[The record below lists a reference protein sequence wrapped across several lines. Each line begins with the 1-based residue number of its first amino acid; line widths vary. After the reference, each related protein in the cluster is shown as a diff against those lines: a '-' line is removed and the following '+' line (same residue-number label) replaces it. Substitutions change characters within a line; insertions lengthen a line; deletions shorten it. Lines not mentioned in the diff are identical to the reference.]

1 MLDGSRTDSGGWLGW
16 GCLPLTS
23 TPVPTYGLH
32 VMRRSSTQ
40 TMACVMM
47 LAQLAFGAWRGQVV
61 TLAHQECGREGGHHA
76 ALHHHDHE
84 DGHRGAHSHD
94 DAPMHLH
101 MPDHDARMTAA
112 GSTISPLHPCVVP
125 CGLADTADI
134 PLCPARKGGCRQRG
148 LSDEG
153 AIPRSPLEALNVIR
167 LLV

>member
-1 MLDGSRTDSGGWLGW
+1 VARALLDRYRIR
-16 GCLPLTS
+16 
-23 TPVPTYGLH
+23 TYGVVAMGL
-32 VMRRSSTQ
+32 SPTKAL
-40 TMACVMM
+40 ACLM
-47 LAQLAFGAWRGQVV
+47 LLLQLVAGAWRGQVV
-61 TLAHQECGREGGHHA
+61 TIAHHGCSHDGGHHA

-125 CGLADTADI
+125 CALAYTADI
-134 PLCPARKGGCRQRG
+134 PLCPARKGGCRQCG
-148 LSDEG
+148 LSREG
-153 AIPRSPLEALNVIR
+153 TILRSPLEALEVIR